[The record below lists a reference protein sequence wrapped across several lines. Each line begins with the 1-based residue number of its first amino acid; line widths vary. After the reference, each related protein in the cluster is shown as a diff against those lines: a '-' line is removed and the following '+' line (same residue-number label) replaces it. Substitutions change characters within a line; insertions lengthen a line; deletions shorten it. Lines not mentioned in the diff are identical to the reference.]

1 MRRFSLFLFLFCLF
15 TATTQA
21 QVTKR
26 VLVEKFTSSNCGNCP
41 DGTARLLNIAEG
53 NPDIIWVSHHAGWIN
68 DPMGFPGID
77 SIANDFTDAA
87 PKAAFDRVRFSGE
100 SSVAANR
107 PNWQNH
113 ANTQLAIA
121 ADVDVSAS
129 GIYNPSTKMAN
140 ITVDANF
147 VNSVTANGE
156 YRFNVFVVEDSLIG
170 STNAYH
176 QSNYFNNT
184 MGHYYQ
190 GAGNPI
196 QNYPHRYVTRAIPST
211 AWGNGGVIPNTP
223 MMNTTYSMD
232 YAFQVPNNYNE
243 ATLRFVVFITDYSSN
258 VNNREVLNAF
268 ELKLSELQI
277 ASSTN
282 NLSTVFNQIQVAPNP
297 VENSTILT
305 IDSDETQ
312 DLTLTVFDAMG
323 RKVLADEQWIIQSGQ
338 NQKALN
344 LESLTTGLYFLQI
357 SNGTMIN
364 TQRIFKK

>member
-1 MRRFSLFLFLFCLF
+1 MRRFSLFLFLCCLF
-15 TATTQA
+15 TVATQA

-26 VLVEKFTSSNCGNCP
+26 VLVEKFTAASCGNCP

-53 NPDIIWVSHHAGWIN
+53 DPNVIWVSHHAGWLT
-68 DPMGFPGID
+68 DPMLFPEID
-77 SIANDFTDAA
+77 TIADAFTDAA

-100 SSVAANR
+100 SAVAANR

-113 ANTQLAIA
+113 VNTQLALA
-121 ADVDVSAS
+121 ADVDIMAS
-129 GIYNPSTKMAN
+129 GLYNSTTKMAN
-140 ITVDANF
+140 LTVDATF
-147 VNSVTANGE
+147 INSVTANGE

-170 STNAYH
+170 STNAYN

-196 QNYPHRYVTRAIPST
+196 QNYPHRYVTRAVPST

-232 YAFQVPNNYNE
+232 YAFQVPNDYNE
-243 ATLRFVVFITDYSSN
+243 ATLRFVVFITDYSSD

-268 ELKLSELQI
+268 ELKLSELQVVT
-277 ASSTN
+277 ATN

-297 VENSTILT
+297 VENTTVLT
-305 IDSDETQ
+305 IDSDEAQ
-312 DLTLTVFDAMG
+312 DLILTVFDAMG
-323 RKVLADEQWIIQSGQ
+323 RKVLADEQWTIQSGQ
-338 NQKALN
+338 HQKALN
-344 LESLTTGLYFLQI
+344 LEALNTGLYFLQI

-364 TQRIFKK
+364 TQRILKK